1 MVDLLKRSLAPLTD
15 ETWEEIDATAARVLK
30 SQLTARRIVDFD
42 GPHGWD
48 FAAVNL
54 GRLETAEEPTP
65 QEVPWG
71 KRLVLPLVESRV
83 PFQLDQMELDSIARG
98 AKDADLDPLEDAARR
113 TALFE
118 ESAIYNGFE
127 PAGIKGI
134 IPASAHQPI
143 NLPKNTREFPEAV
156 ARAIETMKLAGIEG
170 PFVLV
175 LGTEA
180 WAGLMQSGS
189 GGYPPQ
195 RIIRNLIDGDP
206 RRSPAI
212 EGGLLV
218 SAAAGN
224 FELTV
229 GQDFSVGYAGHDRNK
244 VELYLAESF
253 TFRVLEPKASVR
265 LNPAS

>member
-1 MVDLLKRSLAPLTD
+1 M
-15 ETWEEIDATAARVLK
+15 
-30 SQLTARRIVDFD
+30 
-42 GPHGWD
+42 
-48 FAAVNL
+48 
-54 GRLETAEEPTP
+54 EEPTA

-71 KRLVLPLVESRV
+71 KRLVLPLLETRV

-98 AKDADLDPLEDAARR
+98 AKDADLEPLEDAARR
-113 TALFE
+113 TAFFE
-118 ESAIYNGFE
+118 ETALYKGFE
-127 PAGIKGI
+127 PAGIEGI
-134 IPASAHQPI
+134 IPQSVHQPI
-143 NLPKNTREFPEAV
+143 SLPKNTREFPEAV
-156 ARAIETMKLAGIEG
+156 ARAKETMTLAGIEG

-180 WAGLMQSGS
+180 WAGLMQSGA

-195 RIIRNLIDGDP
+195 RIVRNLIDGDP

-212 EGGLLV
+212 EGGLLL

-229 GQDFSVGYAGHDRNK
+229 GQDFSVGYAGHDRES
-244 VELYLAESF
+244 VELYLTESF

-265 LNPAS
+265 LNPA

>member
-1 MVDLLKRSLAPLTD
+1 MVDLLKRSLAPLT
-15 ETWEEIDATAARVLK
+15 EKAWEEIDATAARVLK

-54 GRLETAEEPTP
+54 GRLEMAKEPTP
-65 QEVPWG
+65 QDVPWG
-71 KRLVLPLVESRV
+71 KRLVLPLVETRV
-83 PFQLDQMELDSIARG
+83 PCQLDQMELDSLARG
-98 AKDADLDPLEDAARR
+98 AKDADLEPLEDAARR
-113 TALFE
+113 IALFE
-118 ESAIYNGFE
+118 ESAVYKGFE
-127 PAGIKGI
+127 SAGIKGI

-143 NLPKNTREFPEAV
+143 NLPKNTREFPETV
-156 ARAIETMKLAGIEG
+156 ARAIETMTQAGIEG

-175 LGTEA
+175 LGTDA

-224 FELTV
+224 FELAV
-229 GQDFSVGYAGHDRNK
+229 GQDFSVGYASHDRNK
-244 VELYLAESF
+244 VELYLAETF

-265 LNPAS
+265 LNPVS

>member
-1 MVDLLKRSLAPLTD
+1 MVDLLRRSLAPLT
-15 ETWEEIDATAARVLK
+15 EKAWEEIDATAARVLK
-30 SQLTARRIVDFD
+30 SQLTARGIVDFD

-54 GRLETAEEPTP
+54 GRLETAEEHSP

-83 PFQLDQMELDSIARG
+83 PFQLDQMELDGIARG
-98 AKDADLDPLEDAARR
+98 AKDTDLDPLEDAARR
-113 TALFE
+113 TAFFE
-118 ESAIYNGFE
+118 ESAVYNGFKA
-127 PAGIKGI
+127 AGIKGV
-134 IPASAHQPI
+134 IPASTHQPI
-143 NLPKNTREFPEAV
+143 VLPKNTREFPEAV
-156 ARAIETMKLAGIEG
+156 ARAIETMTQAGIEG

-195 RIIRNLIDGDP
+195 RIIRNLIDDDP

-212 EGGLLV
+212 EGGLLI

-229 GQDFSVGYAGHDRNK
+229 GQDFSVGYASHDRDK
-244 VELYLAESF
+244 VELYLTESF
-253 TFRVLEPKASVR
+253 TFRVLEPMAAVR
-265 LNPAS
+265 LNPA